1 MSRTCIIVEDEPLAL
16 ERTRTYVARVPEL
29 QLVGAF
35 SSATEALVYL
45 ASHAVDVLFLDV
57 QLGDMSGLRL
67 LELARPPG
75 AVILTTAYDQ
85 YALQGYDLNVTDYL
99 LKPFTFERFLQAV
112 GKAQAKHRTEPLVP
126 VIPEFFFVKTEY
138 RKEKVALADLLY
150 IEGMRDYR
158 RLHLAGRR
166 IMTLQTFGHFEQE
179 LPAHAVCRVHKSYM
193 VALAKI
199 ESVERDR
206 IRIGSTLIPVSDT
219 YRAGFLK
226 SIRMEG

>member
-16 ERTRTYVARVPEL
+16 ERTRAYLARVPEL
-29 QLVGAF
+29 RLAASF
-35 SSATEALVYL
+35 SSATDALVYL
-45 ASHAVDVLFLDV
+45 ASHAVDILFLDI
-57 QLGDMSGLRL
+57 QLGDMTGLRL
-67 LELARPPG
+67 LELARPAG

-85 YALQGYDLNVTDYL
+85 YALQGYDLDVTDYL

-112 GKAQAKHRTEPLVP
+112 GKAQARLRTDPAPTSL
-126 VIPEFFFVKTEY
+126 PEFFFVKTEY
-138 RKEKVALADLLY
+138 RKEKVALAELLY

-158 RLHLAGRR
+158 RLHLRDRR

-179 LPAHAVCRVHKSYM
+179 LPTSAVCRVHKSYM
-193 VALAKI
+193 VALDKI

-219 YRAGFLK
+219 YRAGFLRT
-226 SIRMEG
+226 IRMEG